1 MLQILDILQDIML
14 IVIDE
19 SFAEC
24 QENIDK
30 AVELITIVHKVDG
43 ILFINVA
50 LMHQ

>member
-19 SFAEC
+19 SANVER

-50 LMHQ
+50 

>member
-19 SFAEC
+19 SAER

>member
-19 SFAEC
+19 ER